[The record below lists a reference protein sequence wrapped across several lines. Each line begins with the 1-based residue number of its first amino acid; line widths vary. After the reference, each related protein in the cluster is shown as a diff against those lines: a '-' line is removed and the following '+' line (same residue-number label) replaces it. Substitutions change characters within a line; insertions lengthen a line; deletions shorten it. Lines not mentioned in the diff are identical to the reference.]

1 MSAIKRPGGVACDR
15 PTIEP
20 APIPGKRFVQLTRGK
35 WATVDEADFAEARK
49 YIWHAF
55 VTGTGKSR
63 TYASSMMGVSG
74 GFCMLLHRLV
84 LQNAGVVSSQDTKLD
99 IDHINGDGL
108 DCSRSN
114 LRLVTRSQNLYNR
127 RASKLKKKSKY
138 KGVSTAPGGRWGAG
152 VGDIYA
158 ASIKTKTRHLG
169 CFKTEVD
176 AAECYDEAARHY
188 FGEFACVNFPKT
200 GERGCL

>member
-1 MSAIKRPGGVACDR
+1 MSAIKRPGGVVCDR
-15 PTIEP
+15 PTVEP
-20 APIPGKRFVQLTRGK
+20 DAIPGKRFVQLTRGL
-35 WATVDEADFAEARK
+35 WAKVDEIDFAEARK

-55 VTGTGKSR
+55 ITGTGKSR
-63 TYASSMMGVSG
+63 TYAASMMGIPG
-74 GFCMLLHRLV
+74 GFYMLLHRLV
-84 LQNAGVVSSQDTKLD
+84 MQNSGAASALDTRLD

-108 DCSRSN
+108 DCSRKN

-127 RASKLKKKSKY
+127 RASKMAKKSKY
-138 KGVSTAPGGRWGAG
+138 KGVCTAPGGLWRASIR
-152 VGDIYA
+152 DIYA
-158 ASIKTKTRHLG
+158 TSSKTKTRHLG

-188 FGEFACVNFPKT
+188 FGEFCCVNFPRE